1 MLLLRLLFEL
11 PPITDA
17 DAFTLVA
24 DTDVWF
30 TLLDS

>member
-17 DAFTLVA
+17 DAFTLVTGKLA
-24 DTDVWF
+24 DTDV
-30 TLLDS
+30 